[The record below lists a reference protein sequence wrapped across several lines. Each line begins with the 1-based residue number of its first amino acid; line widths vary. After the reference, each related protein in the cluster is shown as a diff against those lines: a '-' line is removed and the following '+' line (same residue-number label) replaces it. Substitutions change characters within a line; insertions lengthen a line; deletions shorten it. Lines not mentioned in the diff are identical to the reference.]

1 MNELVKI
8 VRGLTRPLI
17 TFMLVAAIIALA
29 FIGREVPEPLKTMA
43 ASALGFWFAAHS
55 LAKDG

>member
-1 MNELVKI
+1 MNEIVKL

-17 TFMLVAAIIALA
+17 TFMLVSSIIGLA
-29 FIGREVPEPLKTMA
+29 FLGKEVPEPLKTMA